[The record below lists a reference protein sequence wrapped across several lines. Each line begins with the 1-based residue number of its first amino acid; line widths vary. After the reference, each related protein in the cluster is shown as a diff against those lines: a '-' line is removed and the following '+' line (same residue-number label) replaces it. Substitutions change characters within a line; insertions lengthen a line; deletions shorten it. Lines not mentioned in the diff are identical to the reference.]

1 MEEKQ
6 SKKRRIFKKLKNKY
20 RLVILNDSTFEERF
34 SYRLSPLNIFISF
47 LIGMLLIISLV
58 VVIIVFTPLRE
69 SIPGYTDVN
78 LRRDLTA
85 MVLKT
90 DSLERVIELNNQYLN
105 NVNMILKGEDPGE
118 LIDTTVNADLTASP
132 NNIASIRKS
141 KEDSL
146 LREYV
151 QREDSYSLNLSK
163 DSPSDISNLL
173 FFTPLSGSISNQF
186 NAKEKHY
193 GIDVVAKKNEAVK
206 AILNGTVIFAEW
218 TVETGYVIQIQ
229 HDYNLTSIYK
239 HNSVLL
245 KKVGDVV
252 KPGEAIAIVGNSGEL
267 TTGPHLHFELWKN
280 GVAQDPSQ
288 YINF

>member
-1 MEEKQ
+1 
-6 SKKRRIFKKLKNKY
+6 
-20 RLVILNDSTFEERF
+20 
-34 SYRLSPLNIFISF
+34 
-47 LIGMLLIISLV
+47 
-58 VVIIVFTPLRE
+58 
-69 SIPGYTDVN
+69 
-78 LRRDLTA
+78 
-85 MVLKT
+85 
-90 DSLERVIELNNQYLN
+90 
-105 NVNMILKGEDPGE
+105 MILKGEDPGE
-118 LIDTTVNADLTASP
+118 LIDTSINADLTASP
-132 NNIASIRKS
+132 NNLASIKKS

-151 QREDSYSLNLSK
+151 QREDSYSLNISEE
-163 DSPSDISNLL
+163 SPNDKSNLL
-173 FFTPLSGSISNQF
+173 FFTPLTGSISNLF

-193 GIDVVAKKNEAVK
+193 GIDIVAKKNEAVK

-245 KKVGDVV
+245 KKVGDIV
-252 KPGEAIAIVGNSGEL
+252 KAGEAIAIVGNSGEL